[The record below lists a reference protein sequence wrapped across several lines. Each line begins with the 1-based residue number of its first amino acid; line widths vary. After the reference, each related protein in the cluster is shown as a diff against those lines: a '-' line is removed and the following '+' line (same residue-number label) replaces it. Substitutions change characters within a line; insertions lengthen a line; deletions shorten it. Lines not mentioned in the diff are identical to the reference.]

1 VILPHPFPSPF
12 PRPGARV
19 PRNKKRR
26 KGEKGQRGGAT
37 VRTLER
43 STLERSVSDDFEA
56 LIGALEKGGWAQ
68 TSSEGALSGRAL
80 GEKRIRARETGHEKS
95 EIRNPKSE
103 IAFGWRSPF
112 PLSPFS
118 PLQTAG
124 DCFRVT
130 TSNVLTCNVLTNA
143 WSRRRNERPVPENDG
158 VRSVP

>member
-1 VILPHPFPSPF
+1 VILPHPSPSPC
-12 PRPGARV
+12 PCPHARV
-19 PRNKKRR
+19 PRNEKRR

-56 LIGALEKGGWAQ
+56 LIGAFEKGGWAQ

-103 IAFGWRSPF
+103 IALGWGSPSPF
-112 PLSPFS
+112 FPFS

-124 DCFRVT
+124 ECFRVT
-130 TSNVLTCNVLTNA
+130 TFNVPTCNVLTNA
-143 WSRRRNERPVPENDG
+143 LPRRRNERPVPENDG
-158 VRSVP
+158 VRSAP